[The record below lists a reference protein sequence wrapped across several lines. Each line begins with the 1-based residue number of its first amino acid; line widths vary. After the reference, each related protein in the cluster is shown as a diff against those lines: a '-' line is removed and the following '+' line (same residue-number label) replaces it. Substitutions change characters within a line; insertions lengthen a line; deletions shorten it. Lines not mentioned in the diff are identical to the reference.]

1 MNSFAQMFKPFA
13 AAWLLMAF
21 VVQTFSGAF
30 VLVDYFTNTKA
41 YAKNCVNKA
50 RPAMHCNGKCQMMKK
65 WRAEQEQEQKNNERT
80 AENKK
85 EVLSDKSDFSS
96 IIAPDFVITFLPKMA
111 ARSKGKAQ
119 DRAFAIFHPP
129 QA

>member
-1 MNSFAQMFKPFA
+1 MFKTFA
-13 AAWLLMAF
+13 AALLLMAF

-50 RPAMHCNGKCQMMKK
+50 RPAMRCNGKCQMMKK
-65 WRAEQEQEQKNNERT
+65 WRAEQQQEQKNNDH
-80 AENKK
+80 AADNKK

-96 IIAPDFVITFLPKMA
+96 IISPDFIITFLPKMA
-111 ARSKGKAQ
+111 ARSNGKAQ
-119 DRAFAIFHPP
+119 DRALTIFHPP